1 MAKNSTVKAAVA
13 LVSPRGTRVSVA
25 AGKADAFKARGYKA
39 PGESASS
46 ESEDGAPAGNA
57 SRDAWAE
64 YAEGLGIE
72 VPEDAKRDD
81 VKALVEQHEND

>member
-1 MAKNSTVKAAVA
+1 MAKNNTVKTAVA

-25 AGKADAFKARGYKA
+25 ADKADAFKARGYKT

-46 ESEDGAPAGNA
+46 ESEEAAPAGNA

-64 YAEGLGIE
+64 YAVSLGIE

-81 VKALVEQHEND
+81 IKALVDEQD